1 MVRTV
6 KKNMKVLFIIP
17 EVEFLGI
24 EVLSAHLKQLN
35 IETKLIFD
43 PVLFDDMFL
52 RIPKLAKLFDYE
64 KTMICKIKEYKPDV
78 ILFSLVSDIMPWFR
92 KRAECIRKITKV
104 PIIVGGIHATSV
116 PELLIKLP
124 YVDYVVTGEG
134 DETLPRLL
142 EYIQQDKLPI
152 DIRGVFYKSGIE
164 SKGSINDVLICD
176 LNNHPIPDKE
186 LYYDAA
192 PWSTKE
198 YNIIT
203 SRGCPNRCT
212 FCHNNLEARLWNK
225 QGSFV
230 RHRSVDNVI
239 NELVQ
244 NKLKYRFTT
253 MRFWDDNLLAL
264 RDFSHDLLDEYTA
277 KVRVPFRICVHPN
290 TITKETAKLLA
301 KAGCWEVEM
310 GIQTTDSNG
319 RNICG
324 RHENNQMIRNAVH
337 YLKDVGIRTLA
348 DCITYLPGDS
358 PRNVYVTAND
368 IVDIKPYRVI
378 AYSLRYY
385 PRTDIVQTALE
396 RGVLSQKD
404 VENIEHGY
412 YEGSM
417 KLTSYDKQK
426 DKMLHRLAGIL
437 MISPHLSKS
446 LLQTMEQH
454 HAETWMP
461 DISEIIQF
469 INQMKSIFDK
479 HHDIARA
486 FRKRYTYYLTHS
498 W

>member
-1 MVRTV
+1 
-6 KKNMKVLFIIP
+6 MKALFIIP

-24 EVLSAHLKQLN
+24 EVLSAHLKKHN

-52 RIPKLAKLFDYE
+52 RVPTLAKRFDYG
-64 KTMICKIKEYKPDV
+64 KTIIRKLEEYKPDV
-78 ILFSLVSDIMPWFR
+78 VLFSLVSDIMPWFR
-92 KRAECIRKITKV
+92 KRAQQIRSISKV

-116 PELLIKLP
+116 PELLIELP
-124 YVDYVVTGEG
+124 YVDYVIAGEG
-134 DETLPRLL
+134 DETLPRLI
-142 EYIQQDKLPI
+142 ECIKYEKMPI
-152 DIRGVFYKSGIE
+152 DIRGVYFKINGE
-164 SKGSINDVLICD
+164 AKGSVNNALIQD
-176 LNNHPIPDKE
+176 LSSHPMPDKG

-212 FCHNNLEARLWNK
+212 FCHNNLEARIWDK

-239 NELVQ
+239 EELIQ
-244 NKLKYRFTT
+244 SKLKYKFTT

-264 RDFSHDLLDEYTA
+264 RNFSHDLLEEYTA

-319 RNICG
+319 RRICG
-324 RHENNQMIRNAVH
+324 RNENNQMIRDAVH
-337 YLKDVGIRTLA
+337 YLKDVGVRTLA

-358 PRNVYVTAND
+358 PRNVYVTAHD

-385 PRTDIVQTALE
+385 PRTDIIQTALE
-396 RGVLSQKD
+396 KGVLSQKD
-404 VENIEHGY
+404 IDNIEHGY
-412 YEGSM
+412 YDGSM
-417 KLTSYDKQK
+417 KLTSHDKKK

-437 MISPHLSKS
+437 MMSPHLSKS
-446 LLQTMEQH
+446 ALQSMEDYH
-454 HAETWMP
+454 MEKWMP

-469 INQMKSIFDK
+469 LNQARSIFDK
-479 HHDIARA
+479 HHDVARS
-486 FRKRYTYYLTHS
+486 FRKRYFYYLTH
-498 W
+498 